1 MLIQISSKKAGEIAN
16 NVTRM
21 IVINPKDIKF
31 EHDELGR
38 EYEPGTIIMFISYS
52 KKQQASHVYIR
63 QVLRVHDINHKKI
76 IEFFVPDVDEQLQHF
91 KDCMR
96 SDKFYKQSLIMP
108 ETYLWTSEKTTA
120 YGPVFQY
127 SKKTGG
133 LIYND

>member
-21 IVINPKDIKF
+21 IVISPKDIKF

-52 KKQQASHVYIR
+52 KKQHASHVYIR
-63 QVLRVHDINHKKI
+63 QVLRVHNINHKKI

-127 SKKTGG
+127 NKKTGE